1 MACPCNT
8 DDSGTRPRRREAVRG
23 RDDGAGVELE
33 CSLARVFD
41 LLHAG
46 EYWRCAWAHRRLA
59 CAKAVG
65 VGNRKRVPCGRSQRL
80 PEVLDYAILLSRA
93 WTLWR
98 TESSKRL
105 HRPQQHVCCAGQ
117 L

>member
-1 MACPCNT
+1 MAGPCNT
-8 DDSGTRPRRREAVRG
+8 NDSGTRTRRCEAVRG
-23 RDDGAGVELE
+23 RDNGACVERE
-33 CSLARVFD
+33 RSLARVFD

-65 VGNRKRVPCGRSQRL
+65 VGNGKRVPCSRSQRF
-80 PEVLDYAILLSRA
+80 PDVLDYAILLSRA

-98 TESSKRL
+98 TEGR
-105 HRPQQHVCCAGQ
+105 
-117 L
+117 